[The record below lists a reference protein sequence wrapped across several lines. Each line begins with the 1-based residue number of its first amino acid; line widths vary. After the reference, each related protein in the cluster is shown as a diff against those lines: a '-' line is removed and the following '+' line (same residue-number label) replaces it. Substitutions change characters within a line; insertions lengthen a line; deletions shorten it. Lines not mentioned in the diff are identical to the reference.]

1 MMQVPR
7 EEVERCNIEPP
18 LQALRAMA
26 STPETTRE
34 YGGRVVFVFDGYQ
47 SDPRELYSI
56 AEVRRFVRALT
67 NAFPYWLHFSSKV
80 DDSLMVLV
88 QCLVPVG
95 PVTIVD
101 GVATTALDTAAWN
114 KTLMELF
121 GCMNGLYAQHALSE
135 AENSTVTRQV
145 QEYFRTFFK
154 E

>member
-1 MMQVPR
+1 
-7 EEVERCNIEPP
+7 
-18 LQALRAMA
+18 
-26 STPETTRE
+26 
-34 YGGRVVFVFDGYQ
+34 
-47 SDPRELYSI
+47 
-56 AEVRRFVRALT
+56 
-67 NAFPYWLHFSSKV
+67 
-80 DDSLMVLV
+80 MVLVQCLV

-114 KTLMELF
+114 KTLMALF
-121 GCMNGLYAQHALSE
+121 GYMNGLYAQHALSE